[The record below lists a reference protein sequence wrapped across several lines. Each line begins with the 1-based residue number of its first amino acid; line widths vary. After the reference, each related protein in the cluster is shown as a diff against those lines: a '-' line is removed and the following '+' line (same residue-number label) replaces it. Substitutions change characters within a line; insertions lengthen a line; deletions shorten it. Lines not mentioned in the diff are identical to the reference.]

1 MSTKRVL
8 AKTVSVLLLMSIIL
22 TFTAC
27 GQSGVSAPPASQGSG
42 AQQQTSP
49 DDSNKVDTFTLMLA
63 TDPTLGDWNKMWCL
77 DIIEEKTNVRFE
89 VNAVSKEGWEEKKNL
104 AFATSNYPDCFLNDL
119 SDIDLAT
126 YGGQGIILA
135 LEDYMTPEIMPNF
148 YAVMADGYESLKAS
162 MTFPDGH
169 IYSFKGLSGAER
181 EYALSRF
188 WVNKAWAENLGVKI
202 PETLDEFYT
211 YLKAVKDGD
220 PNGNG
225 DTTDEIPLGGKY
237 DPQGDP
243 YYDAFIPIL
252 TAFGMTERRYEAV
265 DGVVQYNPVMPVY
278 KEFLKYMHKLYSE
291 GLIDSEYFSQTDDLR
306 KAKQAQGLVASFT
319 DHAAWLNIPD
329 ENIWRQYGSIEPMTS
344 DYNSKKMWPSKDA
357 ILYGA
362 LAITDKVKDPA
373 KVEKLMKF
381 CDWCYS
387 EEGTTAL
394 WRGPEKGSIPGQ
406 PDYGWYFEEV
416 NGAKLRRYSFP
427 EDKYESHSKWIAA
440 EIKPGNNFWPYA
452 GTAKRADDVDKTT
465 SSWHLT
471 ENIVTYNL
479 PYYHIGWPVTIR
491 FTPEES
497 DELSLI
503 RTDLEAYVEQMEAQ
517 MIIGEIDIDTGFDTM
532 VKGCEA
538 RNLSRYLQIL
548 QKAYDRYVDAL

>member
-1 MSTKRVL
+1 MTTRKRFI
-8 AKTVSVLLLMSIIL
+8 KTVSTFLILASVL

-27 GQSGVSAPPASQGSG
+27 GLQPQDSTSVDTPGTGG
-42 AQQQTSP
+42 QQQVVP
-49 DDSNKVDTFTLMLA
+49 DEDKVDTFTLMLA

-77 DIIEEKTNVRFE
+77 DKIEEKTNVRFE
-89 VNAVSKEGWEEKKNL
+89 VNAISKEGWEEKKNL
-104 AFATSNYPDCFLNDL
+104 AFATGNYPDCFLNNL
-119 SDIDLAT
+119 SDNDLAT
-126 YGGQGIILA
+126 YGGQGIVLA

-148 YAVMADGYESLKAS
+148 YDVINDGYENLRAS
-162 MTFPDGH
+162 MAFPDGH

-188 WVNKAWAENLGVKI
+188 WVNKTWAETLGVKV
-202 PETLDEFYT
+202 PETLHEFYT

-252 TAFGMTERRYEAV
+252 TGFGLSERRYEAI
-265 DGVVQYNPVMPVY
+265 DGKVQYNPTEPVY
-278 KEFLKYMHKLYSE
+278 KEFLKYMNTLYSE
-291 GLIDSEYFSQTDDLR
+291 ELIDQEYFSQTEDLR
-306 KAKQAQGLVASFT
+306 KAKAAQGLVASFT
-319 DHAAWLNIPD
+319 DHAAWLNISD

-344 DYNSKKMWPSKDA
+344 EFNSTKIWPSKDA

-362 LAITDKVKDPA
+362 LAITNKVDVPA

-381 CDWCYS
+381 ADWCYS
-387 EEGTTAL
+387 EEGTYAL
-394 WRGPEKGSIPGQ
+394 WRGPKKGTLAGQ
-406 PDYGWYFEEV
+406 PDYGWYFENV
-416 NGAKLRRYSFP
+416 DGANLRRYAFP

-452 GTAKRADDVDKTT
+452 GTAKRSDDADKTT

-491 FTPEES
+491 LTPEES

-503 RTDLEAYVEQMEAQ
+503 STDLEAYVEQMEAQ
-517 MIIGEIDIDTGFDTM
+517 MIIGEIDIETGFATM
-532 VKGCEA
+532 VKGCQD
-538 RNLSRYLQIL
+538 RNLTRYLQIL
-548 QKAYDRYVDAL
+548 QTAYDRYVDAM